1 MQFNEGIDAVIVDNV
16 LAVRKGLTSK
26 PKASSSASPA
36 TAPVSP
42 AATEP
47 SDPLA
52 ATRPAIATTVNGV
65 PIYEN
70 GGLQLPH
77 RPVI

>member
-26 PKASSSASPA
+26 AKASTSASPA

-42 AATEP
+42 TAIETG
-47 SDPLA
+47 DPLA
-52 ATRPAIATTVNGV
+52 ASRPAITTTINVV
-65 PIYEN
+65 PIYDN
-70 GGLQLPH
+70 GALEVPH
-77 RPVI
+77 RPII